1 MSNESDDE
9 EFSDFSCSSGH
20 PDIALAVYITK
31 RLQHI
36 IGKYFLKQRKFFE
49 YKQEVIART
58 PLGRLIKKYSYFGA
72 RQKHL
77 EWSLMTLVQKRNDL
91 VHNIEVNN
99 FESES
104 DRKMFVEQSNRVLQI
119 LSKARQPEPY
129 YGGGEEDHDIT
140 KPRMEIKEPGEYS
153 SDDDILKY
161 HCWYIIKKDPV
172 LQKSISDDEDGLFK
186 GLLPISFEEYLAI
199 VPRDDHHLS

>member
-31 RLQHI
+31 HLEHVIR
-36 IGKYFLKQRKFFE
+36 KYFRKQHKFIE

-58 PLGRLIKKYSYFGA
+58 PLGRLIKKYSYFGDGH
-72 RQKHL
+72 KHL
-77 EWSLMTLVQKRNDL
+77 VWSLMTLVQKRNDL
-91 VHNIEVNN
+91 VHKIEVNN

-140 KPRMEIKEPGEYS
+140 IPRMEIKGPGEYS
-153 SDDDILKY
+153 SDYDMLDY
-161 HCWYIIKKDPV
+161 HCWLMIKKDPV
-172 LQKSISDDEDGLFK
+172 LQKSISDDEDGLFE
-186 GLLPISFEEYLAI
+186 GLLPIPFEDYLA
-199 VPRDDHHLS
+199 